1 MPAGGR
7 RRHLTAR
14 RSRSSWLPEWRREGL
29 RTSLWIVPVTL
40 VILAL
45 VLFLGTH
52 ELDRIVFERRIVLSP
67 WLNSGGAD
75 AGRQVLIAIAAAVI
89 TVVGVVF
96 SIVIVALTL
105 ASQQFGPRMLRNFIR
120 DRGTQYTLGIFVAT
134 FVYSV
139 LALASISSDGGRDF
153 VPHISI
159 SVSLALMLAD
169 LGVLI
174 YFIHHVAVSIQLNE
188 VIARIGGDLVRAIDL
203 EAERERSAALSDE
216 LLEQG
221 QNTGLLDGAE
231 VAATRSGYLG
241 AVSRE
246 DLVRLAIRSDAV
258 ILLLHR
264 PGHFVVAG
272 RPLARVTPPHAAAT
286 VARALDGAHIT
297 GRHRTLT
304 QDMVFAVDQLVEIA
318 IRALSPAVNDT
329 FTALACIDWLTAGLC
344 RLSSHTFPER
354 VFRDAA
360 GQVRLV
366 EPGLSYRRV
375 IDGAFDKIRQ
385 AGRGMPAIAIGL
397 LDSLS
402 RIMEFAVN
410 QVQRRVLLEQAD
422 MILRGSEDAT
432 PEEMD
437 RADVR
442 ERHRRVR
449 CALERAERIAPL
461 VTRDE

>member
-1 MPAGGR
+1 MRVPGR
-7 RRHLTAR
+7 RRHLTVS
-14 RSRSSWLPEWRREGL
+14 RSRSPWPPEWRREAL
-29 RTSLWIVPVTL
+29 RTSLWIVPVSL
-40 VILAL
+40 VVLAL
-45 VLFLGTH
+45 LLFLATH
-52 ELDRIVFERRIVLSP
+52 ELDRTVFERRIVLSP

-120 DRGTQYTLGIFVAT
+120 DRGTKFTLGIFVAT

-139 LALASISSDGGRDF
+139 LALASISSDRGRDF

-159 SVSLALMLAD
+159 TVSLALMLAD

-188 VIARIGGDLVRAIDL
+188 VIAGIGGDLVRAIDL
-203 EAERERSAALSDE
+203 EADRERRAALSDE

-221 QNTGLLDGAE
+221 QNTELLAGAE

-258 ILLLHR
+258 IMLLHR
-264 PGHFVVAG
+264 PGHFLVAG
-272 RPLARVTPPHAAAT
+272 RPLARVTPPQAAAT
-286 VARALDGAHIT
+286 VARALDRAHIT

-304 QDMVFAVDQLVEIA
+304 QDMIFAVDQLVEIA

-329 FTALACIDWLTAGLC
+329 FTALACIDSLTAGLC
-344 RLSSHTFPER
+344 RLSSHTLPER
-354 VFRDAA
+354 VFRDA
-360 GQVRLV
+360 GGRVRLL

-385 AGRGMPAIAIGL
+385 AGRGMPAVAIRL
-397 LDSLS
+397 LDSLA
-402 RIMEFAVN
+402 RVMECTVS
-410 QVQRRVLLEQAD
+410 QTQRRVLPDQAD
-422 MILRGSEDAT
+422 MILRGSEGAT
-432 PEEMD
+432 PERWTVQTCASAISVFAQPSSEW
-437 RADVR
+437 RV
-442 ERHRRVR
+442 RHRSS
-449 CALERAERIAPL
+449 P
-461 VTRDE
+461 